1 MMCACDINVFNYIYI
16 YIYIQRER
24 VFCLYQRSVYNL
36 SLSLIII
43 GITLRSDPKMTDFIT
58 RRVKNI

>member
-16 YIYIQRER
+16 YIERES

-43 GITLRSDPKMTDFIT
+43 GITRRSDPKMTDFIT